1 MEEISEGDLDLG
13 EWFMLNAPRPAY
25 VGTREEY
32 RKGTTAMLEMGCT
45 VCHVPDW
52 TIQAHDATHA
62 GDRRFFDMDVTYN
75 PLHQR
80 MEGKITRLYTQQG
93 GSYVRNLGGFGVK
106 GIFTDFKHHE
116 MGDGFKEVDFGG
128 TVNTLW
134 RTPMLWG
141 VGSGFPWGHDG
152 ASLTIENAILRH
164 GGEAA
169 SSKTAWVNATQAKR
183 DQVMTLLQKLVLYD
197 MESLPCDVDGDNA
210 IADHFVVAGVDT
222 GVERFN
228 AEWLF
233 QVPVQIQGMM
243 TNGSGVSFLSC
254 ACTNIVQAYGRNLP
268 LRMDTDGDG
277 WPDVWDAAPT
287 VVGYKDGV
295 H

>member
-1 MEEISEGDLDLG
+1 
-13 EWFMLNAPRPAY
+13 
-25 VGTREEY
+25 
-32 RKGTTAMLEMGCT
+32 
-45 VCHVPDW
+45 
-52 TIQAHDATHA
+52 
-62 GDRRFFDMDVTYN
+62 
-75 PLHQR
+75 
-80 MEGKITRLYTQQG
+80 
-93 GSYVRNLGGFGVK
+93 
-106 GIFTDFKHHE
+106 

-152 ASLTIENAILRH
+152 ASLTIEDAILRH

-169 SSKTAWVNATQAKR
+169 SSKTAWLNATPAKR
-183 DQVMTLLQKLVLYD
+183 QQVLTLLQHLVLYD
-197 MESLPCDVDGDNA
+197 MESLPCDLDGDNA
-210 IADHFVVAGVDT
+210 ISDHFMVAGVDT
-222 GVERFN
+222 GLERFN

-233 QVPVQIQGMM
+233 QVPVQIQGAM
-243 TNGSGVSFLSC
+243 TNGGGQTFLSC
-254 ACTNIVQAYGRNLP
+254 ACTNLAQAYGRNLP
-268 LRMDTDGDG
+268 LRIDTDGDG